1 MCPCTRKSGGGGGVV
16 TQSIYLIRGQVSHVI
31 ISALC
36 TSVLQALETCELQW
50 LIKLQELELSMMKRL
65 KDGEEEFKREKELL
79 RE

>member
-1 MCPCTRKSGGGGGVV
+1 M
-16 TQSIYLIRGQVSHVI
+16 

-65 KDGEEEFKREKELL
+65 KDGEEEFKRENELL